1 MHYFSKLRICW
12 RLFPVFPLVCAACI
26 SPSDARALPN
36 AQESDTGVRLAGE
49 PPEQLAQNRQGDR
62 HQEPLVQLQPIP
74 PSVPPESNPPVE
86 SEPEPVF
93 PTSAPDSTGIQ
104 VEKIVVTG
112 NTIFDAQINSIVQ
125 PLEGQTVT
133 AEKLQKA
140 ADQITELYLNQGF
153 LTSRAVLDQKSLA
166 TGAIAIQVIEGEL
179 EEIEIEGTQ
188 RLNPGY
194 IRSRVELGAGQPLN
208 IANLEGQLRLL
219 RNNPLFESVEATLR
233 AGTEVGK
240 SILVVRV
247 SEAGNLDASLG
258 ADNYS
263 PPSIG
268 SERLILNLLARNLS
282 GIGDQ
287 ISASYRP
294 RAEAIGDSYRVE
306 FRYLAPLNPMDG
318 TLELRTLLDRNEVV
332 QGDFQEFDI
341 RGRSERY
348 NISYRQPLIRTPRE
362 ELALSLGFTY
372 REGQTFTFAGP
383 TPFGFGP
390 NEDGVSRTSVFQ
402 FGQDY
407 TLRDVSG
414 AWAFRSQFRLGTGL
428 FDATNNPSPI
438 PDSKFFSWL
447 AQVQRVQVLNDHNFL
462 IIQGDL
468 QLATDG
474 LLPSEQFVIGG
485 GQSVR
490 GYRQN
495 VRAGDNGFRFSIE
508 DRIILVRDQGGQPV
522 FILAPFF
529 DMGSVWNV
537 GDNPNPQFSQRFVA
551 ALGLGLLWQ
560 PIEGLNIR
568 LDYAPPLIDLDDRGN
583 NVQDDGFYFSV
594 RANF

>member
-1 MHYFSKLRICW
+1 MHYFSKPRICL

-26 SPSDARALPN
+26 SPSEARALPS

-62 HQEPLVQLQPIP
+62 HQESLVQLQPIP
-74 PSVPPESNPPVE
+74 PPVPPESNPPVE

-93 PTSAPDSTGIQ
+93 PTLAPDSTGIQ

-112 NTIFDAQINSIVQ
+112 NTIFEAQINSIIQ

-133 AEKLQKA
+133 LEKLQEA

-179 EEIEIEGTQ
+179 EEIEIEGTR

-233 AGTEVGK
+233 AGTGVGK

-294 RAEAIGDSYRVE
+294 RTEEIGDSYRVE

-372 REGQTFTFAGP
+372 RHGQTFTFAGP

-407 TLRDVSG
+407 TLRDETG

-508 DRIILVRDQGGQPV
+508 DRITLVRDQGGQPV

-560 PIEGLNIR
+560 PIEGLNLR

-583 NVQDDGFYFSV
+583 NVQDDGFHFSV
-594 RANF
+594 TADF

>member
-1 MHYFSKLRICW
+1 MQS
-12 RLFPVFPLVCAACI
+12 
-26 SPSDARALPN
+26 
-36 AQESDTGVRLAGE
+36 
-49 PPEQLAQNRQGDR
+49 
-62 HQEPLVQLQPIP
+62 QPIP
-74 PSVPPESNPPVE
+74 PSVTPESNPPVG

-112 NTIFDAQINSIVQ
+112 NTIFEAQINSIIQ

-133 AEKLQKA
+133 LEKLQEA
-140 ADQITELYLNQGF
+140 ADQITQLYLNQGF
-153 LTSRAVLDQKSLA
+153 LTSRAVLDEKSLP

-179 EEIEIEGTQ
+179 EEIEIEGTR

-194 IRSRVELGAGQPLN
+194 IRSRVELGAGKPLN
-208 IANLEGQLRLL
+208 IANLEDQLRLL
-219 RNNPLFESVEATLR
+219 RTNPLFESVEATLR
-233 AGTEVGK
+233 SGTEAGK
-240 SILVVRV
+240 SILIVRV
-247 SEAGNLDASLG
+247 TEAGNFDGNLG
-258 ADNYS
+258 IDNYS

-268 SERLILNLLARNLS
+268 GERLSLNLLARNLS

-294 RAEAIGDSYRVE
+294 RTEAFGDSYRVE
-306 FRYLAPLNPMDG
+306 FRYQAPFNSMDG
-318 TLELRTLLDRNEVV
+318 TLELRTLIDRNKVV

-341 RGRSERY
+341 RGQSERY
-348 NISYRQPLIRTPRE
+348 NISYRQPLLRTPRQ

-372 REGQTFTFAGP
+372 RNGQTFTFAGP

-438 PDSKFFSWL
+438 PDGKFFSWL
-447 AQVQRVQVLNDHNFL
+447 AQVQRVQVLNDDNFL

-508 DRIILVRDQGGQPV
+508 DRITLVRDEGGQPV

-537 GDNPNPQFSQRFVA
+537 GDNPNPEFSQRFIT

-594 RANF
+594 RADF